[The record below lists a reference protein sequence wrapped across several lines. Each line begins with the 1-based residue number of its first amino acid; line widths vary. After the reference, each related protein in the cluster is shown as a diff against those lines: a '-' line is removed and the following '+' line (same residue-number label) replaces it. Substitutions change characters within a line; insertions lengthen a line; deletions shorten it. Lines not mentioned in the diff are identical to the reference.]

1 MLKIRT
7 LFSGIGSPERALK
20 DLQIQYELVDFC
32 EVDKYAVKSYCA
44 VHGVSEDKNLG
55 DITKVW
61 GRNLP
66 YADLLVWGFPC
77 QDISVAGKQRGLRE
91 RETRSGLYYEGFRIL
106 KETRPKYS
114 IIENVKNLVGKKFKA
129 DFESMLDDIE
139 SLGYNNYWKVLNA
152 KDYGIPQNRE
162 RVFIVSIRKDIDKGI
177 FSFPKGFDNG
187 LRLKDF
193 LEDEVDEKYYI
204 SEEKC
209 EQLIKN
215 LNGNVDLNKQVIG
228 TCHEKNDLSFATRDR
243 VYSSQNLSPTLSA
256 TMYKDAPKV
265 CMPCI
270 TPNRVEKRQNGRRFK
285 EDGEPMFTLTSQDR
299 HGVLQVGNIV
309 DTGNWKNPQRGRIYS
324 PEGCSPALN
333 TVGGGGLEPKIL
345 RAVRTEYGKEIRKAY
360 ESGEIQEKI
369 GNMRTLEPREDG
381 ISNTLTTVQKD
392 NLLLE
397 ESPTPELV
405 GGIGKMNFGK
415 QYRQGNRVYSSE
427 KTAMCLMAQPVGNTG
442 GFSYLYNVGYRIRKL
457 TPKECWRLMGFKD
470 EDFQKAAD
478 SGVSNSQLY
487 KQAGNSIVTN
497 CMFYIFKSLL

>member
-1 MLKIRT
+1 M
-7 LFSGIGSPERALK
+7 
-20 DLQIQYELVDFC
+20 QIPYELVDFC

-44 VHGVSEDKNLG
+44 VHGVSEEKNLG

-77 QDISVAGKQRGLRE
+77 QDISVAGKQRGLKE
-91 RETRSGLYYEGFRIL
+91 GETRSGLYYEGFRIL
-106 KETRPKYS
+106 KETKPKYS
-114 IIENVKNLVGKKFKA
+114 IIENVKNLVGKKFKD
-129 DFESMLDDIE
+129 DFESMLEDIE
-139 SLGYNNYWKVLNA
+139 SLGYNNYWRVLNA

-193 LEDEVDEKYYI
+193 LEDEVEEKFYI
-204 SEEKC
+204 SQEKV

-215 LNGNVDLNKQVIG
+215 LNGDIDLNKQVIG

-270 TPNRVEKRQNGRRFK
+270 TPDRVEKRQNGRRFK

-299 HGVLQVGNIV
+299 HGVLIKESV
-309 DTGNWKNPQRGRIYS
+309 
-324 PEGCSPALN
+324 
-333 TVGGGGLEPKIL
+333 IL
-345 RAVRTEYGKEIRKAY
+345 RPIRTEYGKAIRKQY
-360 ESGEIQEKI
+360 EAGEVKESRHHMTKLQ
-369 GNMRTLEPREDG
+369 PREDG

-397 ESPTPELV
+397 P
-405 GGIGKMNFGK
+405 
-415 QYRQGNRVYSSE
+415 Q
-427 KTAMCLMAQPVGNTG
+427 
-442 GFSYLYNVGYRIRKL
+442 YRIRKL

-470 EDFQKAAD
+470 EDFQKAVDA
-478 SGVSNSQLY
+478 GVSNSQLY
-487 KQAGNSIVTN
+487 KQAGNSIVSN
-497 CMFYIFKSLL
+497 VLFYIFKNLLQTEISEIYKENKTLS